1 MAIPN
6 GGLITETNR
15 QYYAGAQQQYIAVA
29 GAGKTM
35 TSTFDTPLVYGSS
48 DPANNNYLLNSFD
61 IFTSP
66 DALNWTAL
74 TPTSAVSTTSI
85 ISPVAGVALGN
96 QTMTILVANVNVVPG
111 MIIKGSTNVTYGTV
125 VSVTNSTTF
134 ICNITATVPGNI
146 ALTLNSPLPWSMT
159 ANIVTIA
166 SYLAQFTYI
175 KIQLNE
181 NVIQESRGSYEY
193 TRLNDVI
200 DNFLIAYV
208 GTGKLI
214 PSVKRSDVVFH
225 AKRGLQEFSYD
236 TLKSVRSQ
244 ELTVNYALNVIIPQD
259 YVNYVRFS
267 WIDGLG
273 VQHTIYPANEL
284 TTNPFASP
292 VQDEVGTPTQ
302 DSQDSNIQG
311 SSQTEAAWDS
321 GDPRKINGAFSRD
334 VTDAS
339 VLMNTTYDGMLGQ
352 RYGLEP
358 QTSQKNGWFTIN
370 EREGVFSFSSELK
383 DQLIVLEYI
392 SDGNA
397 YDLDARIPKMAE
409 EALYSHIVY
418 SILSTSAG
426 IQEYI
431 VRRFKQER
439 SAKLRN
445 AKIRLSNIKLDQIIQ
460 VMRGQ
465 SKWIK

>member
-1 MAIPN
+1 MPIPN
-6 GGLITETNR
+6 GGLITETNE
-15 QYYAGAQQQYIAVA
+15 QYYAGAQRFISDGTGVITTTFNTDLILGSLSPNDAAYTLNNFKIYTSATGLPGSYTDYLLAFTVIDNVITFGVAPAVNTYIAVQLKA
-29 GAGKTM
+29 LDGGSFGTENAIGTA
-35 TSTFDTPLVYGSS
+35 VQENYGS
-48 DPANNNYLLNSFD
+48 YGY
-61 IFTSP
+61 TS
-66 DALNWTAL
+66 
-74 TPTSAVSTTSI
+74 
-85 ISPVAGVALGN
+85 
-96 QTMTILVANVNVVPG
+96 
-111 MIIKGSTNVTYGTV
+111 
-125 VSVTNSTTF
+125 
-134 ICNITATVPGNI
+134 
-146 ALTLNSPLPWSMT
+146 
-159 ANIVTIA
+159 
-166 SYLAQFTYI
+166 
-175 KIQLNE
+175 
-181 NVIQESRGSYEY
+181 
-193 TRLNDVI
+193 LNDVI
-200 DNFLIAYV
+200 TGFIATYVGEHKLIAD
-208 GTGKLI
+208 
-214 PSVKRSDVVFH
+214 VKRTDVIFH